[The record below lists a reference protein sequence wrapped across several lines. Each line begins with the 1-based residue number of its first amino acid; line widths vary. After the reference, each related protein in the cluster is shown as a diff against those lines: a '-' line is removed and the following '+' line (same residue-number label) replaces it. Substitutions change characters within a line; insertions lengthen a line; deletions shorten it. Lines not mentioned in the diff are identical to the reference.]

1 MLSAIVSASSL
12 LIAVIIYL
20 HEKNKRMTNMQG
32 DQNKGGVEVNYKK
45 QDGNE
50 RGRAEE
56 NEQLEAGRDQ
66 NDQKQEETGSTG
78 IYRSEKNLH
87 SRVVPI

>member
-12 LIAVIIYL
+12 LIVVIIYL